1 MRGNQ
6 VRESE
11 SIVASWGFT
20 SRFPADSA
28 TSLMFFGMFKDKLEV
43 IAFPPSLFPKVF
55 LWANIGQTFEYFN
68 LWNNIKNT
76 MIICFGTIIV
86 QVTISSTCGFGLSKL
101 RLKYANH
108 LLLFFIGT
116 MMISNQATIIP
127 TFLMMNKW
135 GLINNY
141 LSVILT
147 FSAWGWMVFLFKN
160 FFDAIPDTLL
170 DAARIDGA
178 NNLGIFTR
186 IMVPLSLPVFAIA
199 ILNTF
204 NVVYSQFMVPLMLL
218 PAKDKWPLMLQ
229 IYTATVSAVPW
240 NQIMVLLTTASLPLI
255 VIYII
260 FQRYIV
266 EGIVM
271 TGIKG

>member
-1 MRGNQ
+1 
-6 VRESE
+6 
-11 SIVASWGFT
+11 
-20 SRFPADSA
+20 
-28 TSLMFFGMFKDKLEV
+28 
-43 IAFPPSLFPKVF
+43 
-55 LWANIGQTFEYFN
+55 
-68 LWNNIKNT
+68 
-76 MIICFGTIIV
+76 
-86 QVTISSTCGFGLSKL
+86 
-101 RLKYANH
+101 
-108 LLLFFIGT
+108 
-116 MMISNQATIIP
+116 
-127 TFLMMNKW
+127 
-135 GLINNY
+135 
-141 LSVILT
+141 
-147 FSAWGWMVFLFKN
+147 
-160 FFDAIPDTLL
+160 
-170 DAARIDGA
+170 
-178 NNLGIFTR
+178 
-186 IMVPLSLPVFAIA
+186 MVPLSLPVFAIA